1 MENTMAVIRQLS
13 QADALFI
20 AGETATTYNHTAGLM
35 LLNPGSA
42 ENFNFRQFRKH
53 ISKRLSEIAQFRWRL
68 HEVTGGL
75 DRPYWVELEDFDP
88 AQQIRSIA
96 VPSPGDAQALS
107 EVASLLFSRH
117 LDRRKP
123 LWEVWFIEGLADGR
137 VAVMLKL
144 HHCLMDGNGALRLMQ
159 LLCDTEAFPRRSTV
173 RKTIAKHEPGRAP
186 TGMEEYLRTT
196 LHLLRLPGQTT
207 RDLLELAMPAVR
219 KQLSL
224 RKQTENTK
232 SPKLT
237 LHPRLNSDISSERGF
252 VYVSLPIAKVLGI
265 KKHFGVTV
273 NEVLLAVVGGA
284 MRSYLM
290 QAGDLPRQSL
300 RTSIPVSLRA
310 EGDESLDNKVTN
322 VPVTLATHQKDPV
335 KRLMAI
341 HRESGKA
348 KKLARSGSKGATE
361 IVQAWPPILVGA
373 LIQSVSPDQA
383 AQMLRANLVV
393 SNVRGP
399 SQEFYLAGARL
410 EAMYPMSVI
419 TPGLACNITCV
430 SYGKQVGIGI
440 ILDPD
445 ALPHAERIKRAM
457 SKELNALAA
466 EVRKKNK

>member
-1 MENTMAVIRQLS
+1 MSVIRQLS
-13 QADALFI
+13 EADALFI
-20 AGETATTYNHTAGLM
+20 AGDTATTYNHTAGLM
-35 LLNPGSA
+35 LLDASGVD
-42 ENFNFRQFRKH
+42 NFSFAYFRKH
-53 ISKRLSEIAQFRWRL
+53 ISKRLGEIAQFRWRL

-75 DRPYWVELEDFDP
+75 DRPYWVESEDFDP
-88 AQQIRSIA
+88 AQQIRRIA
-96 VPSPGDAQALS
+96 VPSPGDAEAVS

-137 VAVMLKL
+137 VAIMLKL

-159 LLCDTEAFPRRSTV
+159 MLCDTEAFPSRSTV
-173 RKTIAKHEPGRAP
+173 KNTIAKHEPGRAP

-196 LHLLRLPGQTT
+196 IHLLRLPGQTT
-207 RDLLELAMPAVR
+207 RNLLELAMPAVR

-224 RKQTENTK
+224 RKKVEKVKAPQ
-232 SPKLT
+232 LA
-237 LHPRLNSDISSERGF
+237 LHPRLNSDIGSERDF
-252 VYVSLPIAKVLGI
+252 VYVSLPIAKVLRV

-284 MRSYLM
+284 MRSYLE
-290 QAGDLPRQSL
+290 QSGDLPRQSL

-322 VPVTLATHQKDPV
+322 VPVTLATNQKDPV

-341 HRESGKA
+341 HRESIKA
-348 KKLARSGSKGATE
+348 KKLAKSGSKGATE

-383 AQMLRANLVV
+383 AQMLRANLIV

-399 SQEFYLAGARL
+399 SEQYYLAGARM

-445 ALPHAERIKRAM
+445 ALPQAKRITRAM
-457 SKELNALAA
+457 IKELNALTSAI
-466 EVRKKNK
+466 RDQGK